1 MIYVIMGVSGCGKS
15 ALGAYLSEKLGWR
28 LYEGDDF
35 HPQENIDKMTRGVQ
49 LTDEDRLPWLLKL
62 HEVIDRERRRG
73 SDALVT
79 CSALKRLY
87 RNILTSGSTAVT
99 SSCPSEPSPL
109 DVFFL
114 FLQGDYQL
122 IHQRISARTGH
133 YMRADLLSS
142 QFEVLEP
149 PLEEE
154 ENVMRLDIR
163 KSLSDMGMEVE
174 SHLRSVR
181 DQERL

>member
-15 ALGAYLSEKLGWR
+15 SLGAYLSEKLGWR

-35 HPQENIDKMTRGVQ
+35 HPQENIDKMTRGVR

-62 HEVIDRERRRG
+62 HDVIERERSCG

-99 SSCPSEPSPL
+99 SSSTPPEPSPL

-114 FLQGDYQL
+114 FLHGDYQL
-122 IHQRISARTGH
+122 IHQRISARSGH

-142 QFEVLEP
+142 QFEALEP
-149 PLEEE
+149 PQEE

-163 KSLSDMGMEVE
+163 RSLSDMAMEVE

-181 DQERL
+181 DHGRV